1 MGAIRHND
9 PIKSTKSDPR
19 KESTMPLSRLL
30 ALLCLLIVPLTT
42 FLPGFSDGPLP
53 QLTGGFQEETCHSCH
68 NSFPLNEG
76 RTRGGIFLLS
86 GVPTHYQSGESYPIT
101 VVIGQPGQRRWGFEL
116 SVRSAASGEQA
127 GRLETVDDRTQLKE
141 AEGIQYIQQNS
152 SGTQEGILNGP
163 VEFHFNWIAPDL
175 SAGLVFFNAAG
186 NAADGSG
193 DSAGDY
199 IYTAGAF
206 SSAFGS
212 SEAPLSQAQPES
224 QPRLRMNTTSRFM
237 HLPAPVD
244 LKKGD
249 TETHIEHRFLEPI
262 VDAGFGRAFGI
273 DSGANINLGLNY
285 ALTDE
290 LTAGVSRTRFG
301 QIVVLTGTY
310 EIHTD
315 PESPWNMSFLGG
327 VEGED
332 NFHNHYSTVL
342 QLPTFFDYKRLR
354 THVVPTMIFNS
365 RKDEDLANP
374 INPESNH
381 TFSLGLGADLALHP
395 RVSLTGEYVPRLAGF
410 GGFGDEPSTLS
421 WGVKLRT
428 RGHVF
433 TILLTNTRD
442 FTPARYGVNSG
453 PIPGFALG
461 FDLYRKSWQ

>member
-1 MGAIRHND
+1 MHLRI
-9 PIKSTKSDPR
+9 
-19 KESTMPLSRLL
+19 LV
-30 ALLCLLIVPLTT
+30 LLCLLIVPLTT
-42 FLPGFSDGPLP
+42 FSPGFSDGPLP

-76 RTRGGIFLLS
+76 RTQGGIFLLS
-86 GVPTHYQSGESYPIT
+86 GVPANYRSGESYPIK

-116 SVRSAASGEQA
+116 SVRSAVSGEQA
-127 GRLETVDDRTQLKE
+127 GRLGSGDDRTQLKE
-141 AEGIQYIQQNS
+141 AEGIQYIQHNS

-163 VEFHFNWIAPDL
+163 VEFHFNWIAPDP

-206 SSAFGS
+206 SSASGS
-212 SEAPLSQAQPES
+212 VDTPLSQAQPES
-224 QPRLRMNTTSRFM
+224 QPRLRLNTTSRFM

-262 VDAGFGRAFGI
+262 VDAGFGQAFGI

-285 ALTDE
+285 ALTDD
-290 LTAGVSRTRFG
+290 LTVGVSRARFG
-301 QIVVLTGTY
+301 QIVVFKGTY
-310 EIHTD
+310 ELNTD
-315 PESPWNMSFLGG
+315 RQSPWQMSFLGG

-365 RKDEDLANP
+365 RNEDLASPNP

-395 RVSLTGEYVPRLAGF
+395 RFSLTGEYVPRLAGF
-410 GGFGDEPSTLS
+410 GGFGNERSTLS

-442 FTPARYGVNSG
+442 FTPARYGVNAEAALR
-453 PIPGFALG
+453 GFALG
-461 FDLYRKSWQ
+461 FDLYRKSWE